1 MPCMMSMVMDD
12 LNDLQRLELDAHG
25 LPAFDRLVMQLR
37 WADDL
42 TRAETA
48 QVLDVEPARVL
59 AAEMRLRAWITAHA
73 PAAV

>member
-1 MPCMMSMVMDD
+1 MSCMMSSVMDD
-12 LNDLQRLELDAHG
+12 LNDLQRLEQEARR

-48 QVLDVEPARVL
+48 QVLDADPARVL
-59 AAEMRLRAWITAHA
+59 AAEMRLRAWLTAHA

>member
-1 MPCMMSMVMDD
+1 MRGMMSLVMDD
-12 LNDLQRLELDAHG
+12 LNDLQRLEHEARR

-48 QVLDVEPARVL
+48 HVLDVEAASVL
-59 AAEMRLRAWITAHA
+59 AAEMRLRAWIAARA

>member
-1 MPCMMSMVMDD
+1 MSCMMSSVMDD
-12 LNDLQRLELDAHG
+12 LNDLQRLEHEARR

-48 QVLDVEPARVL
+48 QVLDADPARVL
-59 AAEMRLRAWITAHA
+59 AAEMRLRAWLTAHA